1 MANTK
6 DTLLIVQSTSAL
18 DETKNQAGR
27 VLTAGELTTYG
38 LTLAAATNAVGFATL
53 NVADSA
59 GATTTNQTTESGYD
73 DNLYVAATDQIHT
86 IDTTGVTAGEEL
98 FITVID
104 VTNGRQQFPRKTFTA
119 TTAALLA
126 TAINGAEIEVGD
138 GNALTA
144 TNGAGTITLT
154 SASDVI
160 LKVAANEDSVIV
172 ETQAPV
178 LSQGLKAA
186 DVALFVGN
194 KVTKAGRTNRVG
206 FPIIEPSIF
215 TDLGIQVSTNYDVL
229 TTQIVSP
236 VKFDKNTGT
245 SYQDVEYVTVLIADG
260 ATVTNS

>member
-6 DTLLIVQSTSAL
+6 DTLLIVQSTGAL

-27 VLTAGELTTYG
+27 TLTAGELTTYG
-38 LTLAAATNAVGFATL
+38 LTLAAATNAAGFATL

-59 GATTTNQTTESGYD
+59 GATTTNETTESGYD
-73 DNLYVAATDQIHT
+73 DNLYAAATPQVHT

-119 TTAALLA
+119 TT
-126 TAINGAEIEVGD
+126 D

-144 TNGAGTITLT
+144 VDGSGTITLT
-154 SASDVI
+154 SAADVI
-160 LKVAANEDSVIV
+160 LRVAANEDSVVV
-172 ETQAPV
+172 ETVAPA
-178 LSQGLKAA
+178 LSTGLKAA
-186 DVALFVGN
+186 DVADFVGS

-206 FPIIEPSIF
+206 FPIVEPSIF

-229 TTQIVSP
+229 TTQIVSD
-236 VKFDKNTGT
+236 VKFDKNTGA
-245 SYQDVEYVTVLIADG
+245 SYQDVEHVTVLIADG
-260 ATVTNS
+260 ATTANT